1 MLINPQ
7 VILVRWED
15 IPWDDLAFPT
25 TSWAL
30 WHQRLRNEAAA
41 TWVNRSAS
49 ELPLGTI
56 EDVQGLDPRRGA
68 LAATKGGV
76 VEETHAVGIGDAS
89 LPQAGAADARRAGFG
104 LGLGLGVS
112 EGTVFST
119 PSTNSSLFWCP
130 DRGLHLMAGWKV
142 STGS

>member
-1 MLINPQ
+1 MKPQLIS
-7 VILVRWED
+7 VRWED
-15 IPWDDLAFPT
+15 IPWDELAFPT

-41 TWVNRSAS
+41 KSGNEFAS
-49 ELPLGTI
+49 SLPLATM
-56 EDVQGLDPRRGA
+56 EDVHELGRRRGA
-68 LAATKGGV
+68 AAGKKKGV
-76 VEETHAVGIGDAS
+76 AEEIHAVGIGDAS
-89 LPQAGAADARRAGFG
+89 LPQADAADAPRVG

-130 DRGLHLMAGWKV
+130 DRGLHLKTDWNV
-142 STGS
+142 STDS